1 MEEGLAKVPKL
12 DLAQH
17 KYVLTKEATSPNP
30 NKAATQSVKE
40 KLMAGIIL
48 DNMSPFFIRNAART

>member
-48 DNMSPFFIRNAART
+48 DSNT